1 MGYLGWIAGG
11 LGFALG
17 GPIGG
22 VIGFALGSL
31 LDDAGTARIDP
42 GRRVDGRRRQ
52 AGTTSG
58 DLSMSLIVLS
68 AAVMKA
74 DGKVTQSELGHV
86 KAFFKRQF
94 GAEQAKEM
102 LLILRDVLK
111 RPIPLRQVC
120 MQIRQN
126 TTHPVRLQMV
136 HYLVGLAS
144 QGSAAALAEKQV
156 IQQIAGYLGVSDRDL
171 ASMSAMFRKAD
182 TQSAYQIL
190 EIPKSASD
198 DEVKKAYR
206 RMAKK
211 YHPDRVLEHS
221 ADFQKAAADKFR
233 KVQEAYDRICADR
246 GM

>member
-1 MGYLGWIAGG
+1 MGYFSWIAGG

-22 VIGFALGSL
+22 LVGFALGSMVEGN
-31 LDDAGTARIDP
+31 GTKRPSEARRITR
-42 GRRVDGRRRQ
+42 GRRG
-52 AGTTSG
+52 ATSG

-74 DGKVTQSELGHV
+74 DGKVTQKELSHV
-86 KAFFKRQF
+86 RSFFRNQF
-94 GAEQAKEM
+94 GSDQAKEM

-126 TTHPVRLQMV
+126 TTHPIRLQII

-144 QGSAAALAEKQV
+144 MGSSAASAERRT
-156 IQQIAGYLGVSDRDL
+156 IQQIAGYLGVSERDL
-171 ASMSAMFRKAD
+171 ASMSAMFRKPDA
-182 TQSAYQIL
+182 TNAYKIL
-190 EIPKSASD
+190 EIDGSATD

-221 ADFQKAAADKFR
+221 ADFQKAAAEKFR
-233 KVQEAYDRICADR
+233 KVQEAYDIICAQR
-246 GM
+246 GIK